1 MNITWYEGIGWL
13 VEALLVALAVIV
25 VGSTIS
31 EGELRPF
38 LVSAL
43 GFGSI
48 IGAWT
53 WVMLRYGK

>member
-1 MNITWYEGIGWL
+1 VSITWYEGIGWF
-13 VEALLVALAVIV
+13 VEALLVVLALIV
-25 VGSTIS
+25 VGSTVS
-31 EGELRPF
+31 EGETRPF

-43 GFGSI
+43 GFGII